1 MFDKRFEYLK
11 LDEFYFYSLS
21 ICTQYEKKKIKS
33 GCRSSTTSQCSV
45 IIEKKYIQCKLIG
58 DFTIFFLHIF
68 TDIFTAFDYHS
79 EDQLSFEIWSPECN
93 LLLRHT
99 SILLLDLAPYF
110 IIPNMHTYTIIC
122 FTTYLIN

>member
-21 ICTQYEKKKIKS
+21 ILNMRKKIKS

-45 IIEKKYIQCKLIG
+45 VIEKSTIQCNLIG
-58 DFTIFFLHIF
+58 DFTKLLFLHIF
-68 TDIFTAFDYHS
+68 TDILTIFDYHS

>member
-11 LDEFYFYSLS
+11 LDEFYSLS
-21 ICTQYEKKKIKS
+21 ILNMRKKIKS

-45 IIEKKYIQCKLIG
+45 VIEKKIHCKLIG
-58 DFTIFFLHIF
+58 DFTILFFLH
-68 TDIFTAFDYHS
+68 IFTAFDYHS